1 MSDAP
6 ISPETAPIPPEDNRP
21 RESHPASRAFFGP
34 QGLRAGWSFLVALA
48 IFMFLVWALSAAL
61 HATRLVGPHEM
72 QHTPGPLPVFLSEF
86 AVFLAIAITTAV
98 MAKIER
104 RPITVYGLGGG
115 KKLPRLI
122 LGAIVGLLAIS
133 LLVFVLLKSGLL
145 VIDQQLLKG
154 AEAIH
159 YALIWIPGFLAIG
172 FFEEYLF
179 RGFFQYTLS
188 RGFSGLARF
197 LPGSPDPHATGF
209 WLAAFLVSFGFGA
222 VHGSNPGESPAGL
235 ICAGLASLLFCFS
248 LWRTGSLWWAIGMHA
263 AWDYGQSFL
272 FGVADSGTFFSH
284 RLLATHPVGAPL
296 LSGGATG
303 PEGSLYCIPVLIL
316 VAAVIHFTQP
326 PTPAGYAAQMPPVPQ
341 EPVSTPS

>member
-6 ISPETAPIPPEDNRP
+6 LDPISHEPSQPHE
-21 RESHPASRAFFGP
+21 ASPVLFGP
-34 QGLRAGWSFLVALA
+34 HGLRAGWSFLVALA
-48 IFMFLVWALSAAL
+48 IFMTLVWGFHSILRATHLVTP
-61 HATRLVGPHEM
+61 HAME
-72 QHTPGPLPVFLSEF
+72 HTPGPWPLFLSEF
-86 AVFLAIAITTAV
+86 AVFLAIAITTVV

-104 RPITVYGLGGG
+104 RPITVYGLGGPH
-115 KKLPRLI
+115 KLPRLV

-145 VIDQQLLKG
+145 VIDQRLLQG

-179 RGFFQYTLS
+179 RGFFQYTLA

-209 WLAAFLVSFGFGA
+209 WLAALLVSFGFGA

-235 ICAGLASLLFCFS
+235 VCAGFASLLFCFS

-284 RLLATHPVGAPL
+284 RLLETHPVGAPL

-326 PTPAGYAAQMPPVPQ
+326 PTAAGYSAQMPTALPESP
-341 EPVSTPS
+341 STLS